1 MSIILVSNKLAIN
14 GIIIIVG
21 IKVDASTKYNVVLLI
36 QGLTTHP
43 ISSSVTIRFPYF
55 MSSVSY
61 LTLLTIEQSP
71 TQSQSFQSCP
81 KGQLSFFFYNLYA
94 VSTNFNLSNVLY
106 ELLLNWILKSSLH
119 LSIYPSNN
127 YLYICSPKI
136 FQSPLVNKLFFPQI
150 FPITSLDYCS

>member
-1 MSIILVSNKLAIN
+1 MSIILVSIKLAIN

-21 IKVDASTKYNVVLLI
+21 IKVDASAKYNFVLLI

-43 ISSSVTIRFPYF
+43 ISSSVIIRFPYF

-61 LTLLTIEQSP
+61 LTPVL
-71 TQSQSFQSCP
+71 
-81 KGQLSFFFYNLYA
+81 KGRYLFFYNLYA

-106 ELLLNWILKSSLH
+106 VLLLNWILKSSLH
-119 LSIYPSNN
+119 SSMYPSNN

-136 FQSPLVNKLFFPQI
+136 FLSPLVNKLFFPQI
-150 FPITSLDYCS
+150 FPITSLDYCY

>member
-21 IKVDASTKYNVVLLI
+21 IKVEASTKYNVVLLI
-36 QGLTTHP
+36 QGLTTHLIP
-43 ISSSVTIRFPYF
+43 SFVIIRFPYF

-81 KGQLSFFFYNLYA
+81 KGQVSFFL
-94 VSTNFNLSNVLY
+94 
-106 ELLLNWILKSSLH
+106 
-119 LSIYPSNN
+119 
-127 YLYICSPKI
+127 
-136 FQSPLVNKLFFPQI
+136 
-150 FPITSLDYCS
+150 